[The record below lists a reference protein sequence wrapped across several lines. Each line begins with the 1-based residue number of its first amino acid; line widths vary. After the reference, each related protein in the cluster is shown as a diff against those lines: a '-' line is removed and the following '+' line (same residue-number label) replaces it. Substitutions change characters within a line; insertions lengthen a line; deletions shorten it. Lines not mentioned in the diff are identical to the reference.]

1 MTEVK
6 TIPVIIVEED
16 GDNPDGTTVWGI
28 DQIKSFGQYLI
39 DNIDPDTK
47 MEVTFT
53 NFSQKEWDRSIAL
66 GKSFSGEELTKEEA
80 LLLED

>member
-1 MTEVK
+1 MEDLK
-6 TIPVIIVEED
+6 IIPVIIVEED
-16 GDNPDGTTVWGI
+16 GDNPDAATVWSI
-28 DQIKSFGQYLI
+28 DDIKEFGQYLI

-66 GKSFSGEELTKEEA
+66 GKSFSGEELTREEA